1 MKKWPLITTIA
12 NDVNNSKT
20 TAVELVEESLR
31 LIDQNQEYGAIISD
45 LKDKAL
51 ERAKFID
58 SEIKSGK
65 NMGRLAGVPFIAKD
79 NILTI
84 GSETTAASNILKGFI
99 APYQSTAIEK
109 LESEGAICVAKAN
122 LDAFGHG
129 GSTENSDFMVTKNP
143 YDKTRVAGGSSGG
156 SAASVVLGLA
166 PFALGTDTG
175 GSIRQPASFTGCI
188 GLKPSYGLVSRSGV
202 IAMASST
209 DVVGPLTAN
218 VSDCALVLDVIAGKD
233 PLDSTTIDR
242 QSGSYEDIDDN
253 IKGRKI
259 GLIKEYLSDSLDE
272 EIKQAINKTTLKL
285 KSAGAEIIEVSIPSL
300 DYALAV
306 YYILCSAE
314 LSSNLSRY
322 DGQRFGYSDK
332 TAVNLS
338 ESYFKSRAK
347 GFGTEAKRRI
357 MIGTYV
363 LSSGY
368 YDAYYRKAQLVR
380 TKIIQD
386 FHEVFKQVD
395 FLIGP
400 VTPTTAFKI
409 GEKSDPLS
417 MYLSDIMT
425 VGVSLAG
432 IPAISIPMERENG
445 LPIGLQLMTK
455 QRKYKELLG
464 LARKVE

>member
-1 MKKWPLITTIA
+1 
-12 NDVNNSKT
+12 
-20 TAVELVEESLR
+20 
-31 LIDQNQEYGAIISD
+31 
-45 LKDKAL
+45 
-51 ERAKFID
+51 
-58 SEIKSGK
+58 
-65 NMGRLAGVPFIAKD
+65 
-79 NILTI
+79 
-84 GSETTAASNILKGFI
+84 
-99 APYQSTAIEK
+99 
-109 LESEGAICVAKAN
+109 
-122 LDAFGHG
+122 
-129 GSTENSDFMVTKNP
+129 
-143 YDKTRVAGGSSGG
+143 
-156 SAASVVLGLA
+156 
-166 PFALGTDTG
+166 
-175 GSIRQPASFTGCI
+175 
-188 GLKPSYGLVSRSGV
+188 
-202 IAMASST
+202 
-209 DVVGPLTAN
+209 
-218 VSDCALVLDVIAGKD
+218 
-233 PLDSTTIDR
+233 
-242 QSGSYEDIDDN
+242 
-253 IKGRKI
+253 
-259 GLIKEYLSDSLDE
+259 
-272 EIKQAINKTTLKL
+272 
-285 KSAGAEIIEVSIPSL
+285 
-300 DYALAV
+300 V

-455 QRKYKELLG
+455 QRKDKELLG
-464 LARKVE
+464 LARKVEELI